1 MPRASFQAA
10 DILAALV
17 WAFVLLT
24 FGDVVGEAVTWLVRF
39 FQF

>member
-1 MPRASFQAA
+1 
-10 DILAALV
+10 V
-17 WAFVLLT
+17 WAFVLLK

>member
-1 MPRASFQAA
+1 MPRAVFQVA
-10 DILAALV
+10 DITAGLV

-24 FGDVVGEAVTWLVRF
+24 FGDVIADAVTWLVRF